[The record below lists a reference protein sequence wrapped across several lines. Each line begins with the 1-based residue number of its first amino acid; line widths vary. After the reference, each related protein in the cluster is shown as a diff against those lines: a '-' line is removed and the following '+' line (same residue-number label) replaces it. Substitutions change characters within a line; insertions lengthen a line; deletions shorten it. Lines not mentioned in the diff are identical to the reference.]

1 MKKKSLIAVLKD
13 YFSGQPEEEKK
24 PETKP
29 VTTPKPNTWGSSG
42 RIAQMRN
49 GTLMQQRIPTLDGNP
64 LNSNKKLSP

>member
-24 PETKP
+24 PEAKP
-29 VTTPKPNTWGSSG
+29 VNAPRPNIWGSSG

-49 GTLMQQRIPTLDGNP
+49 GTLMQQRIPTLGGNP
-64 LNSNKKLSP
+64 LSSKKKF

>member
-24 PETKP
+24 PEAKP
-29 VTTPKPNTWGSSG
+29 VNAPRPNTWGSSG

-49 GTLMQQRIPTLDGNP
+49 GTLMQQRIQSVTNRNVTSYL
-64 LNSNKKLSP
+64 